1 MRAKAN
7 ADNPKELRDPE
18 ARKTRDFL
26 ALCPIR
32 RIIRRPTMVALYTAT
47 VFIGAALLFFVE
59 PMFARMVLPLLGG
72 SPSVWNT
79 AMVFYQVVLLA
90 AYGYAHASTRWL
102 GVRRH
107 AAWHLLVL
115 LAPLAIL
122 PIAIPAGWPPPTQG
136 HPISWLL
143 GLMLAAVGLPFF
155 AVAATSPLIQKWF
168 ASTGHRHAADPYFLY
183 SASNAGSMLALLSY
197 PVWVEWHWRL
207 AEQSRWWMW
216 GYGSLVMLTMACA
229 VCLWRSS
236 GVSSTA
242 EPTPQPPVSGLS
254 DQLAGRRRLRWVL
267 LAFVPSSLM
276 LSVTTYLS
284 SNVAVVPLMWVVP
297 LTIYLLTFI
306 LAFARHQILS
316 PQFLSRALP
325 VLLAPLVM
333 TLNMRASEPIG
344 PLTLLHLTAF
354 FVAAALCHTEL
365 AADRPVAA
373 HLTEFYLWISV
384 GGALGGLFNAL
395 VAPLVFHSV
404 VEYPLMLVG
413 ACLIGWRAADRGPV
427 GDVLR
432 DCLWP
437 AVLTLATAGALLTV
451 HATSLK
457 TSPIIGASLFG
468 VPTLVCYLFSRRPLR
483 FALSIAGLLLIGGL
497 YDTRDGQALYATRSF
512 FGVHRVEADS
522 TGRYHLLFHGP
533 ILHGIQCLDPARRQ
547 EPLAYYARTGP
558 IGQVLADYGGEPSEN
573 IAVVGLGTGTLSC
586 YARPGQRWTYF
597 EIDPTV
603 LKLASDERFFTFLRD
618 AVAPPRIVLG
628 DARLSLAAEPDR
640 QFDLLILDAYS
651 SDAIPVHLV
660 TREALA
666 LYLRKLAP
674 GGHLAFHI
682 SNTHLDLEPVLAD
695 LARDAHV
702 ACLTREDL
710 LIAKQEF
717 ASGKAASVW
726 VVMARNADELV
737 KLMQDPRWRPSH
749 GHDRPVVWTDDYSS
763 LLSILRWR

>member
-1 MRAKAN
+1 M
-7 ADNPKELRDPE
+7 
-18 ARKTRDFL
+18 
-26 ALCPIR
+26 I
-32 RIIRRPTMVALYTAT
+32 ALYTAT

-59 PMFARMVLPLLGG
+59 PMFARMVLPWLGG

-102 GVRRH
+102 GVRRQ
-107 AAWHLLVL
+107 AAWHLLIL
-115 LAPLAIL
+115 LAPLALL

-136 HPISWLL
+136 HPIVWLL

-155 AVAATSPLIQKWF
+155 AVAATSPLLQKWF

-183 SASNAGSMLALLSY
+183 AASNAGSMLALLSY

-207 AEQSRWWMW
+207 AQQSRWWMR
-216 GYGSLVMLTMACA
+216 GFGLLEVLTAACA
-229 VCLWRSS
+229 VCLWRWSS
-236 GVSSTA
+236 PSSATK
-242 EPTPQPPVSGLS
+242 PSPPPPVPGLS
-254 DQLAGRRRLRWVL
+254 DRLAWNRCLRWVL

-306 LAFARHQILS
+306 LAFARHQIIS
-316 PQFLSRALP
+316 RQFLSRALP

-354 FVAAALCHTEL
+354 FVVAALCHTEV
-365 AADRPVAA
+365 AADRPAAA

-395 VAPLVFHSV
+395 IAPLVFHSV
-404 VEYPLMLVG
+404 VEYPLLLVA
-413 ACLIGWRAADRGPV
+413 ACLVGWRAADRSPAGAM
-427 GDVLR
+427 LR

-437 AVLTLATAGALLTV
+437 AILTLATAGALLAV
-451 HATSLK
+451 RATPLQS
-457 TSPIIGASLFG
+457 SAIVGPCLFG
-468 VPTLVCYLFSRRPLR
+468 APTLACYLFSKRPLR
-483 FALSIAGLLLIGGL
+483 FALGIAGFLLIGGL
-497 YDTRDGQALYATRSF
+497 YQTREGQALYATRSF
-512 FGVHRVEADS
+512 FGVHRVEADP

-533 ILHGIQCLDPARRQ
+533 ILHGLQCLDPDRRR

-558 IGQVLADYGGEPSEN
+558 VGQVLADYGRDPSEH

-586 YARPGQRWTYF
+586 YAQPGQRWTYF
-597 EIDPTV
+597 EIDPAV
-603 LKLASDERFFTFLRD
+603 LKIASDERFFTFLRD
-618 AVAPPRIVLG
+618 AATPPRIVLG

-651 SDAIPVHLV
+651 SDAIPIHLV

-666 LYLRKLAP
+666 LYLQKLAP

-695 LARDAHV
+695 LARDARV

-710 LIAKQEF
+710 AVPKQEL
-717 ASGKAASVW
+717 AAGKAASVW
-726 VVMARNADELV
+726 VVMAPHADDLV
-737 KLMQDPRWRPSH
+737 QLAHDPRWRPSR
-749 GHDRPVVWTDDYSS
+749 GRNPPVIWTDDYSS

>member
-1 MRAKAN
+1 
-7 ADNPKELRDPE
+7 
-18 ARKTRDFL
+18 
-26 ALCPIR
+26 
-32 RIIRRPTMVALYTAT
+32 MVALYTVT

-90 AYGYAHASTRWL
+90 AYAYAHACTRWL

-107 AAWHLLVL
+107 AFWHLLL
-115 LAPLAIL
+115 LLVPLAVL
-122 PIAIPAGWPPPTQG
+122 PIAIPEGWPSPTQG
-136 HPISWLL
+136 HPIAWLL
-143 GLMLAAVGLPFF
+143 ALMLAAVGLPFF

-168 ASTGHRHAADPYFLY
+168 ASTGHRHASDPYFLY
-183 SASNAGSMLALLSY
+183 AASNAGSMLALLSY
-197 PVWVEWHWRL
+197 PVWVEWRWHL
-207 AEQSRWWMW
+207 AEQSHWWTW
-216 GYGSLVMLTMACA
+216 GYGLLVILTTACI

-236 GVSSTA
+236 IGSPVA
-242 EPTPQPPVSGLS
+242 EPAAAPS
-254 DQLAGRRRLRWVL
+254 DPGIANQIAGKRRLRWVL

-284 SNVAVVPLMWVVP
+284 SNVAVVPLMWIVP

-306 LAFARHQILS
+306 LAFARHQVFS
-316 PQFLSRALP
+316 PRFLSRAFPL
-325 VLLAPLVM
+325 LLAPLVM

-354 FVAAALCHTEL
+354 FVAALLCHTEL
-365 AADRPVAA
+365 ASDRPAAA
-373 HLTEFYLWISV
+373 HLTEFYLWISI
-384 GGALGGLFNAL
+384 GGALGGLFNAM
-395 VAPLVFHSV
+395 VAPLIFHSV

-413 ACLIGWRAADRGPV
+413 ACLIGWRAPDRGTTAE
-427 GDVLR
+427 VLR
-432 DCLWP
+432 DFLWP
-437 AVLTLATAGALLTV
+437 AVLTLLTAAGLLAF
-451 HATSLK
+451 HATSLR
-457 TSPIIGASLFG
+457 TNAIVGASLFG
-468 VPTLVCYLFSRRPLR
+468 VPALVSYLFSRRPLR
-483 FALSIAGLLLIGGL
+483 FALSIAGLLLLGGI
-497 YDTRDGQALYATRSF
+497 YETRDGQALYATRSF
-512 FGVHRVEADS
+512 FGVHRVEVDS

-533 ILHGIQCLDPARRQ
+533 ILHGIQCLDQARRK

-558 IGQVLADYGGEPSEN
+558 IGQVLEDYGEAPSAN

-603 LKLASDERFFTFLRD
+603 KAIASDERYFTYLRD
-618 AVAPPRIVLG
+618 APDPPRIVLG
-628 DARLSLAAEPDR
+628 DARLSLAVEPDR
-640 QFDLLILDAYS
+640 QLDLLILDAYS
-651 SDAIPVHLV
+651 SDAIPIHLV

-666 LYLRKLAP
+666 LYLLKLAP

-682 SNTHLDLEPVLAD
+682 SNTHLNLEPVLAD

-702 ACLTREDL
+702 VCLTREDL
-710 LIAKQEF
+710 SVAKQEF

-726 VVMARNADELV
+726 VVMARTPDELV
-737 KLMQDPRWRPSH
+737 RLMQDPRWRPSH